1 MIQYTLHKAQQHFY
15 PTRYIYISRKL
26 RRILD
31 IEPQLELKIEGIIR
45 AKGFRD
51 FHHFATVAL
60 ENQVAW
66 ETGDITGKGL
76 TNALDLQISQLNKA
90 VPPGKEALEAA
101 LTANENLLR
110 MPNQKPKL
118 SHLPLPENA
127 NNILWGQYYRF
138 LPVKV
143 GVRVLLNMYTEHLPE
158 LRDFTEKVTNVAL
171 PLRHHL
177 AKLDRMNRRTFGEL
191 LSATFPTNDEKSI
204 NRFVNQYMLHL
215 RTSDMTLLG
224 MMPELKLINVISDGK
239 GIARIGLTNFGSQFA
254 LLQNPAIDLDKPE
267 SLSSDEIDFLLNHI
281 ADNLPAEFEHMTIAL
296 KVIENGKKTRNELN
310 AALKGYYLHYHK
322 GSEWSD
328 TVVNTMRSGLFS
340 RLNELGLVR
349 REKHGKYIRYHITDV
364 GKRYIQSISEKDE
377 VKQVKD
383 YQGQGEAFS
392 RVLKQ

>member
-1 MIQYTLHKAQQHFY
+1 VVTLLSYAV
-15 PTRYIYISRKL
+15 YISTKL

-31 IEPQLELKIEGIIR
+31 IDPRLELKIEGIIR

-51 FHHFATVAL
+51 FHHFVSVAL

-66 ETGDITGKGL
+66 ETGDITGNGVN
-76 TNALDLQISQLNKA
+76 NALDLKISQLNKA
-90 VPPGKEALEAA
+90 VPPGNEALEAA

-110 MPNQKPKL
+110 MPAQEPKL
-118 SHLPLPENA
+118 SQLPLPENA
-127 NNILWGQYYRF
+127 NSILWGQYYRF

-143 GVRVLLNMYTEHLPE
+143 GVRVLLNMYTEHFPE

-171 PLRHHL
+171 PLRHQL
-177 AKLDRMNRRTFGEL
+177 AKLDRMDRRSFGEL
-191 LSATFPTNDEKSI
+191 LSATFPTNDEKSV
-204 NRFVNQYMLHL
+204 NRFVNQYILHL

-254 LLQNPAIDLDKPE
+254 LLQNPAIDLTKPE
-267 SLSSDEIDFLLNHI
+267 SLSGEEIDFLLNHI
-281 ADNLPAEFEHMTIAL
+281 ADNLPAEFEHMTTAIKAM
-296 KVIENGKKTRNELN
+296 EDGKKTRGELN
-310 AALKGYYLHYHK
+310 SVLKEYYAKYHK

-349 REKHGKYIRYHITDV
+349 REKNGKYIRYHITDV
-364 GKRYIQSISEKDE
+364 GKKYIQSISEKDAIN
-377 VKQVKD
+377 Q
-383 YQGQGEAFS
+383 
-392 RVLKQ
+392 RVV

>member
-1 MIQYTLHKAQQHFY
+1 
-15 PTRYIYISRKL
+15 L

-31 IEPQLELKIEGIIR
+31 IDPQLELKIEGIIR
-45 AKGFRD
+45 MKGFSD

-66 ETGDITGKGL
+66 ETGDITGKGV
-76 TNALDLQISQLNKA
+76 THALDLQISQLNKA
-90 VPPGKEALEAA
+90 VPPGNEVLDAT
-101 LTANENLLR
+101 LTANEKLLR
-110 MPNQKPKL
+110 MPSQMPEL
-118 SHLPLPENA
+118 SHLPIPENA

-158 LRDFTEKVTNVAL
+158 LRDFTEKVTKVAL
-171 PLRHHL
+171 PLRHQF
-177 AKLDRMNRRTFGEL
+177 AKMDRMDRRSFGEL
-191 LSATFPTNDEKSI
+191 LSATFPTNDEKSVK
-204 NRFVNQYMLHL
+204 RFVNQYILHL

-224 MMPELKLINVISDGK
+224 MMPELKLINVISDEN
-239 GIARIGLTNFGSQFA
+239 GIAKIGLTNFGSQFA
-254 LLQNPAIDLDKPE
+254 LLQNPAIDLTKPE
-267 SLSSDEIDFLLNHI
+267 SLSGDEIDFLLNHI

-296 KVIENGKKTRNELN
+296 KAIENGKKTRDELN
-310 AALKGYYLHYHK
+310 AALKGYYLRYHK

-364 GKRYIQSISEKDE
+364 GKKYIQSLSGKEEIK
-377 VKQVKD
+377 
-383 YQGQGEAFS
+383 GEMS
-392 RVLKQ
+392 MRGE

>member
-1 MIQYTLHKAQQHFY
+1 M
-15 PTRYIYISRKL
+15 

-31 IEPQLELKIEGIIR
+31 IDPQLELKIEGIIR

-66 ETGDITGKGL
+66 ETGNITGDGV

-90 VPPGKEALEAA
+90 VPPGNEALEAA

-110 MPNQKPKL
+110 MPSQETKL

-143 GVRVLLNMYTEHLPE
+143 GVRVLLNMYTELFPE

-177 AKLDRMNRRTFGEL
+177 AKLDRMDRRTFGEL
-191 LSATFPTNDEKSI
+191 LSASFPTNDEKSV
-204 NRFVNQYMLHL
+204 NRFVNQYILHL

-224 MMPELKLINVISDGK
+224 MMPELKLINVISDEN
-239 GIARIGLTNFGSQFA
+239 GITRIGLTSFGSQFA
-254 LLQNPAIDLDKPE
+254 LIQNPSIDLNKPE
-267 SLSSDEIDFLLNHI
+267 SLSGDEINFLLNHI
-281 ADNLPAEFEHMTIAL
+281 ADNLPAEFEHITVAL
-296 KVIENGKKTRNELN
+296 KAMENGKKTREELN
-310 AALKGYYLHYHK
+310 AALKNYYLHYHK
-322 GSEWSD
+322 STEWSN
-328 TVVNTMRSGLFS
+328 TVVNTMRSGLIS

-349 REKHGKYIRYHITDV
+349 REKRGKFIHYHITDA
-364 GKRYIQSISEKDE
+364 GQKY
-377 VKQVKD
+377 VKNTSDKEEIKEEYV
-383 YQGQGEAFS
+383 
-392 RVLKQ
+392 

>member
-1 MIQYTLHKAQQHFY
+1 M
-15 PTRYIYISRKL
+15 

-31 IEPQLELKIEGIIR
+31 VDPQLELKIEGIIN

-51 FHHFATVAL
+51 FHHFATIAL

-66 ETGDITGKGL
+66 ETGDITGKGI

-90 VPPGKEALEAA
+90 VPPRYEALEAT

-110 MPNQKPKL
+110 MPSQKPKL
-118 SHLPLPENA
+118 SHLPIPENA

-143 GVRVLLNMYTEHLPE
+143 GVRVLLNLYTEHLPE
-158 LRDFTEKVTNVAL
+158 LRDFTEKVTNVVL
-171 PLRHHL
+171 PFRHQL
-177 AKLDRMNRRTFGEL
+177 AKLDRMDRRSFGEL

-204 NRFVNQYMLHL
+204 KRFVNQYILHL

-224 MMPELKLINVISDGK
+224 MMPELKLINVISDEN
-239 GIARIGLTNFGSQFA
+239 GIVKIGLTNFGSQFA
-254 LLQNPAIDLDKPE
+254 LLQNPVIDLTKPE
-267 SLSSDEIDFLLNHI
+267 SLSGDEINFLLNHI

-296 KVIENGKKTRNELN
+296 KAIENGKNTRDELN

-328 TVVNTMRSGLFS
+328 TVINTMRSGLFS

-349 REKHGKYIRYHITDV
+349 REKNGKYIRYHITAV
-364 GKRYIQSISEKDE
+364 GKKYVQSMSEKD
-377 VKQVKD
+377 
-383 YQGQGEAFS
+383 YS
-392 RVLKQ
+392 

>member
-1 MIQYTLHKAQQHFY
+1 VL
-15 PTRYIYISRKL
+15 YIFSKKL

-31 IEPQLELKIEGIIR
+31 IDPQLELKIEGIIR

-51 FHHFATVAL
+51 FHHFVTVAL

-66 ETGDITGKGL
+66 ETGDITGNGV
-76 TNALDLQISQLNKA
+76 TNTLDLQISQLNKA
-90 VPPGKEALEAA
+90 VPPGNEDLEAA

-110 MPNQKPKL
+110 MPSQEPKL

-127 NNILWGQYYRF
+127 DSILWGQYYRF

-143 GVRVLLNMYTEHLPE
+143 GVRVLLNMYTEHFPE

-171 PLRHHL
+171 TLRHQL
-177 AKLDRMNRRTFGEL
+177 AKLDRMDRRSFGEL
-191 LSATFPTNDEKSI
+191 LSATFPTNDEKSV

-224 MMPELKLINVISDGK
+224 MMPELKLINVKSDGE

-254 LLQNPAIDLDKPE
+254 LLQNPAIDLTKPE
-267 SLSSDEIDFLLNHI
+267 SLSGDEINFLLNHI

-296 KVIENGKKTRNELN
+296 KAIEDGKKTRDELN
-310 AALKGYYLHYHK
+310 AALKGYYSQYHK

-349 REKHGKYIRYHITDV
+349 REKHGKYIRYHITDM
-364 GKRYIQSISEKDE
+364 GKKYVKSISEKDE

-383 YQGQGEAFS
+383 YQGQTEAFS
-392 RVLKQ
+392 KVTKP

>member
-1 MIQYTLHKAQQHFY
+1 
-15 PTRYIYISRKL
+15 L

-31 IEPQLELKIEGIIR
+31 IDPQLELKIEGIIR

-90 VPPGKEALEAA
+90 VPPGNEALEAA

-143 GVRVLLNMYTEHLPE
+143 GVRVLLNMYTEYFPE

-171 PLRHHL
+171 PLRHQL
-177 AKLDRMNRRTFGEL
+177 AKLDRMDRRSFGEL
-191 LSATFPTNDEKSI
+191 LSATFPTNDEKSV

-215 RTSDMTLLG
+215 RTSDMALLG
-224 MMPELKLINVISDGK
+224 MMPELKLINVISDDK

-254 LLQNPAIDLDKPE
+254 VLQNPAIDLDKPE
-267 SLSSDEIDFLLNHI
+267 SLSPEEIDFILNHI
-281 ADNLPAEFEHMTIAL
+281 ADNLPAEFEHMIVVL
-296 KVIENGKKTRNELN
+296 KCILDSKNTRNDLN
-310 AALKGYYLHYHK
+310 STLKGYYLHYHK

-328 TVVNTMRSGLFS
+328 TVVNTMRSGLVS

-349 REKHGKYIRYHITDV
+349 REKRGKFIRYHITDA
-364 GKRYIQSISEKDE
+364 GQKYIQNTSGKEEIREE
-377 VKQVKD
+377 YV
-383 YQGQGEAFS
+383 
-392 RVLKQ
+392 

>member
-1 MIQYTLHKAQQHFY
+1 MIILLSYAL
-15 PTRYIYISRKL
+15 YIFSKKL

-31 IEPQLELKIEGIIR
+31 IDPQLELKIEGIIR

-66 ETGDITGKGL
+66 ETGDITGNGV
-76 TNALDLQISQLNKA
+76 TNTLDLQISQLNKA
-90 VPPGKEALEAA
+90 VPPGNEALEAA

-110 MPNQKPKL
+110 MPSQEPKL

-127 NNILWGQYYRF
+127 DSILWGQYYRF

-143 GVRVLLNMYTEHLPE
+143 GVRVLLNMYTEHFPE

-171 PLRHHL
+171 TLRHQL
-177 AKLDRMNRRTFGEL
+177 AKLDRMDRRSFGEL
-191 LSATFPTNDEKSI
+191 LSATFPTNDEKSV

-224 MMPELKLINVISDGK
+224 MMPELKLINVKSDGE

-254 LLQNPAIDLDKPE
+254 LLQNPAIDLTKPE
-267 SLSSDEIDFLLNHI
+267 SLSGDEINFLLNHI

-296 KVIENGKKTRNELN
+296 KAIEDGKKTRDDLN
-310 AALKGYYLHYHK
+310 AALKGYYSHYHK

-349 REKHGKYIRYHITDV
+349 REKYGKYIRYHITDM
-364 GKRYIQSISEKDE
+364 GKKYVKSISEKDE

-383 YQGQGEAFS
+383 YQGQTEAFS
-392 RVLKQ
+392 KVTKP

>member
-1 MIQYTLHKAQQHFY
+1 
-15 PTRYIYISRKL
+15 L

-31 IEPQLELKIEGIIR
+31 IDPQLELKIEGIIR
-45 AKGFRD
+45 AKGFRN

-90 VPPGKEALEAA
+90 VPPGNEALEAA

-110 MPNQKPKL
+110 MPSPKPKL

-127 NNILWGQYYRF
+127 NSILWGQYYRF

-143 GVRVLLNMYTEHLPE
+143 GVRVLLNMYTEHFPE
-158 LRDFTEKVTNVAL
+158 LRDFTENVTNVAL
-171 PLRHHL
+171 PLRHQL
-177 AKLDRMNRRTFGEL
+177 AKLDRMDRRSFGEL
-191 LSATFPTNDEKSI
+191 LSATFPTNDEKSV

-296 KVIENGKKTRNELN
+296 KTVENGKKTRNELN

-349 REKHGKYIRYHITDV
+349 REKRGKYIRYHITDV
-364 GKRYIQSISEKDE
+364 GKRYIHSISEKDE
-377 VKQVKD
+377 VKQVTKD
-383 YQGQGEAFS
+383 YEGQGEAFS
-392 RVLKQ
+392 RMLKQ

>member
-1 MIQYTLHKAQQHFY
+1 VICILSK
-15 PTRYIYISRKL
+15 KL

-31 IEPQLELKIEGIIR
+31 IDPQLELKIEGIIK

-66 ETGDITGKGL
+66 ETGDITGNGI
-76 TNALDLQISQLNKA
+76 TNALNLQISQLNKVA
-90 VPPGKEALEAA
+90 PPGNEALKAA

-110 MPNQKPKL
+110 MPSQKPKL

-127 NNILWGQYYRF
+127 NSILWGQYYRF

-143 GVRVLLNMYTEHLPE
+143 GVRVLLNMYTEHFPE

-171 PLRHHL
+171 PLRHRL
-177 AKLDRMNRRTFGEL
+177 AKLDRMDRRSFGEL

>member
-1 MIQYTLHKAQQHFY
+1 VL
-15 PTRYIYISRKL
+15 YIFSKKL

-31 IEPQLELKIEGIIR
+31 IDPQLELKIEGIIR

-51 FHHFATVAL
+51 FHHFVTVAL

-66 ETGDITGKGL
+66 ETGDITGNGVPN
-76 TNALDLQISQLNKA
+76 TLDLQISQLNKA
-90 VPPGKEALEAA
+90 VPPGNEALEAA

-110 MPNQKPKL
+110 MPSQEPKL

-127 NNILWGQYYRF
+127 DRILWGQYYRF

-143 GVRVLLNMYTEHLPE
+143 GVRVLLNMYTEHFPE

-171 PLRHHL
+171 TLRHQL
-177 AKLDRMNRRTFGEL
+177 AKLDRMDRRSFGEL
-191 LSATFPTNDEKSI
+191 LSATFPTNDEKSV

-224 MMPELKLINVISDGK
+224 MMPELKLINVKSDGE

-254 LLQNPAIDLDKPE
+254 LLQNPAIDLTKPE
-267 SLSSDEIDFLLNHI
+267 SLSGEEINFLLNHI

-296 KVIENGKKTRNELN
+296 KAIEDGKKTRDELN
-310 AALKGYYLHYHK
+310 AALKGYYSQYHK

-349 REKHGKYIRYHITDV
+349 REKHGKYIRYHITEA
-364 GKRYIQSISEKDE
+364 GEKYIQNISEKDE
-377 VKQVKD
+377 VTQITKD
-383 YQGQGEAFS
+383 HQGQTEPFS
-392 RVLKQ
+392 KVSKI

>member
-1 MIQYTLHKAQQHFY
+1 MIILLSYT
-15 PTRYIYISRKL
+15 IYIFSKKL

-31 IEPQLELKIEGIIR
+31 IDPQLELKIQEIIR

-66 ETGDITGKGL
+66 ETGDITGNGV
-76 TNALDLQISQLNKA
+76 TNTLDLQISQLNKV
-90 VPPGKEALEAA
+90 VPPGNEALEAA

-110 MPNQKPKL
+110 IPSQEPKL

-127 NNILWGQYYRF
+127 DSILWGQYYRF

-143 GVRVLLNMYTEHLPE
+143 GVRVLLNMYTEHFPE

-171 PLRHHL
+171 TLRHQL
-177 AKLDRMNRRTFGEL
+177 AKLDRMDRRSFGEL
-191 LSATFPTNDEKSI
+191 LSATFPTNDEKSV

-224 MMPELKLINVISDGK
+224 MMPELKLINVKSDGE

-254 LLQNPAIDLDKPE
+254 LLQNPAIDLIKPE
-267 SLSSDEIDFLLNHI
+267 SLSGDEINFLLNHI

-296 KVIENGKKTRNELN
+296 KAIEDGKKTRDELN
-310 AALKGYYLHYHK
+310 AALKGYYSHYHK

-349 REKHGKYIRYHITDV
+349 REKYGKYIRYHITDM
-364 GKRYIQSISEKDE
+364 GKKYVKSISEKDE

-383 YQGQGEAFS
+383 YQGQTEAF
-392 RVLKQ
+392 RKMTKP

>member
-1 MIQYTLHKAQQHFY
+1 
-15 PTRYIYISRKL
+15 L

-31 IEPQLELKIEGIIR
+31 IDPQLELKIQEIIR

-66 ETGDITGKGL
+66 ETGDITGNGV
-76 TNALDLQISQLNKA
+76 TNTLDLQISQLNKA
-90 VPPGKEALEAA
+90 VPPGNEALEAA

-110 MPNQKPKL
+110 MPSQEPKL
-118 SHLPLPENA
+118 SHLQLPENA
-127 NNILWGQYYRF
+127 DSILWGQYYRF

-143 GVRVLLNMYTEHLPE
+143 GVRVLLNMYTEHFPE

-171 PLRHHL
+171 TLRHQL
-177 AKLDRMNRRTFGEL
+177 AKLDRMDRRSFGEL
-191 LSATFPTNDEKSI
+191 LSATFPTNDEKSV

-224 MMPELKLINVISDGK
+224 MMPELKLINVKSDGE

-254 LLQNPAIDLDKPE
+254 LLQNPAIDLTKPE
-267 SLSSDEIDFLLNHI
+267 SLSGDEINFLLNHI

-296 KVIENGKKTRNELN
+296 KAIEDGKKTRDDLN
-310 AALKGYYLHYHK
+310 AALKGYYSHYHK

-340 RLNELGLVR
+340 RLNELGLVK
-349 REKHGKYIRYHITDV
+349 REKHGKYIRYHITDH
-364 GKRYIQSISEKDE
+364 GKKYVQSISGKVE
-377 VKQVKD
+377 VM
-383 YQGQGEAFS
+383 ERS
-392 RVLKQ
+392 RKGI

>member
-1 MIQYTLHKAQQHFY
+1 MIILLSYT
-15 PTRYIYISRKL
+15 IYIFSKKL

-31 IEPQLELKIEGIIR
+31 IDPQLELKIEGIIR

-66 ETGDITGKGL
+66 ETGDITGNGV
-76 TNALDLQISQLNKA
+76 TNTLDLQISQLNKV
-90 VPPGKEALEAA
+90 VPPGNEALEAA

-110 MPNQKPKL
+110 MPSQEPKL

-127 NNILWGQYYRF
+127 DSILWGQYYRF

-143 GVRVLLNMYTEHLPE
+143 GVRVLLNMYTEHFPE

-171 PLRHHL
+171 TLRHQL
-177 AKLDRMNRRTFGEL
+177 AKLDRMDRRSFGEL
-191 LSATFPTNDEKSI
+191 LSATFPTNDEKSV

-224 MMPELKLINVISDGK
+224 MMPELKLINVISDGE

-254 LLQNPAIDLDKPE
+254 LLQNPAIDLTKPE
-267 SLSSDEIDFLLNHI
+267 SLSGDEINFLLNHI

-296 KVIENGKKTRNELN
+296 KAIEDGKKTRDELN
-310 AALKGYYLHYHK
+310 AALKGYYSHYHK

-349 REKHGKYIRYHITDV
+349 REKYGKYIRYHITDM
-364 GKRYIQSISEKDE
+364 GKKYVKSISEKDE

-383 YQGQGEAFS
+383 YQGQTEAFS
-392 RVLKQ
+392 KVTKP

>member
-1 MIQYTLHKAQQHFY
+1 MRWSNPFILRELYML
-15 PTRYIYISRKL
+15 KL
-26 RRILD
+26 RRIFD
-31 IEPQLELKIEGIIR
+31 IDPQLELKIEGIIR
-45 AKGFRD
+45 MKGFRD
-51 FHHFATVAL
+51 FQHFATVAL

-66 ETGDITGKGL
+66 ETGDITGKGV

-90 VPPGKEALEAA
+90 VSPGNEVLEAT

-110 MPNQKPKL
+110 MPSQKPEL
-118 SHLPLPENA
+118 SHLPSPENA

-171 PLRHHL
+171 PLRHQL
-177 AKLDRMNRRTFGEL
+177 AKMDRMDRRSFGEL
-191 LSATFPTNDEKSI
+191 LSATFPTNDEKSVK
-204 NRFVNQYMLHL
+204 RFVNQYMLHL

-224 MMPELKLINVISDGK
+224 MMPELKLINVISDEN
-239 GIARIGLTNFGSQFA
+239 GIAKIGLTNFGSQFA
-254 LLQNPAIDLDKPE
+254 LLQNPAIDLTKPE
-267 SLSSDEIDFLLNHI
+267 SLSGDEIDFLLNHI

-296 KVIENGKKTRNELN
+296 KAIENGKKTRDELN
-310 AALKGYYLHYHK
+310 AALKGYYLRYHK

-364 GKRYIQSISEKDE
+364 GKKYIQSLSGKEEIKGEMSMRS
-377 VKQVKD
+377 
-383 YQGQGEAFS
+383 GQN
-392 RVLKQ
+392 KK

>member
-1 MIQYTLHKAQQHFY
+1 
-15 PTRYIYISRKL
+15 L

-31 IEPQLELKIEGIIR
+31 IDPQLELKIEGIIR

-66 ETGDITGKGL
+66 ETGDITGNGV
-76 TNALDLQISQLNKA
+76 TNTLDLQIRQLNKA
-90 VPPGKEALEAA
+90 VPPGNEALEAA
-101 LTANENLLR
+101 LTANENILR
-110 MPNQKPKL
+110 MPSQEPKL
-118 SHLPLPENA
+118 SHVPLPENA
-127 NNILWGQYYRF
+127 DSILWGQYYRF

-143 GVRVLLNMYTEHLPE
+143 GVRVLLNMYTEHFPE
-158 LRDFTEKVTNVAL
+158 LRDFTEKATNVAL
-171 PLRHHL
+171 TLRHQL
-177 AKLDRMNRRTFGEL
+177 AKLDRMDRRSFGEL
-191 LSATFPTNDEKSI
+191 LSATFPTNDEKSV

-224 MMPELKLINVISDGK
+224 MMPELKLINVISDGE

-254 LLQNPAIDLDKPE
+254 LLQNPAIDLTKPE
-267 SLSSDEIDFLLNHI
+267 SLSGDEIDFLLNHI

-296 KVIENGKKTRNELN
+296 KAIEDGKKTRDELN
-310 AALKGYYLHYHK
+310 AALKGYYSQYHK

-349 REKHGKYIRYHITDV
+349 REKHGKYIRYHITDM
-364 GKRYIQSISEKDE
+364 GKKYVKSISEKDE
-377 VKQVKD
+377 LKQVKD
-383 YQGQGEAFS
+383 YQGQTEAFS
-392 RVLKQ
+392 NVAKP